1 MRSCWWKLEAGFWA
15 YRWICILGPSGSNV
29 VSRSQTPRSI
39 SFFRFL
45 DFIGFISCWENEVLF
60 LKIETRVLTYGLISP
75 LQQALGPNWP
85 KQVFRPQTSK
95 CQSFGIWKFF
105 HVKLHKILHKISSCF
120 QIFGS
125 FLSYQCLFPENCK
138 KTLQKSSSWCHSKY
152 VTSIK
157 ACLRKPRFLEH

>member
-105 HVKLHKILHKISSCF
+105 HVKLHKILHKISSF
-120 QIFGS
+120 SNFWVIFE
-125 FLSYQCLFPENCK
+125 LSVFIPRK
-138 KTLQKSSSWCHSKY
+138 LQKNPSKIFFM
-152 VTSIK
+152 VPLKI
-157 ACLRKPRFLEH
+157 CNFH